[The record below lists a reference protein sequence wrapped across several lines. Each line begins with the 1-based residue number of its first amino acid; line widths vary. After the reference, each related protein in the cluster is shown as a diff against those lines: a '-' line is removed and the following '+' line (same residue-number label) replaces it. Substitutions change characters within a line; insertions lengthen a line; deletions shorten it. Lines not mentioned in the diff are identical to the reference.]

1 MKIKRITGGMLS
13 VNCYLLTDDATGE
26 TAVIDPGFFSPELAD
41 AIWKAGSE
49 NVKAI
54 LLTHGHFDHTGGLAQ
69 VHRMTGAKIYIGRE
83 DAAFLHDPALSLSS
97 MLSAAPQPVITPDVL
112 ISEGDSIPLGGLSI
126 RALHTPGHTAGSYCY
141 LVGDALFSGDTLF
154 QQSCG
159 RTDFPTG
166 DSAAMARSLRRL
178 ADLPGNLQ
186 VYPGHE
192 GETTLDMERRF
203 NPYMQNN

>member
-1 MKIKRITGGMLS
+1 MKNSIEQYAHYADTVQQINRYAALPGDFIQRVDVYKR
-13 VNCYLLTDDATGE
+13 
-26 TAVIDPGFFSPELAD
+26 
-41 AIWKAGSE
+41 
-49 NVKAI
+49 
-54 LLTHGHFDHTGGLAQ
+54 Q
-69 VHRMTGAKIYIGRE
+69 
-83 DAAFLHDPALSLSS
+83 
-97 MLSAAPQPVITPDVL
+97 VITPDVL

-178 ADLPGNLQ
+178 ADLCLLYTSGR
-186 VYPGHE
+186 
-192 GETTLDMERRF
+192 TLPHYTVICAAYRFFPAASKHCWRVCRRTF
-203 NPYMQNN
+203 PLNGC

>member
-1 MKIKRITGGMLS
+1 MKIQALQVGSIGT
-13 VNCYLLTDDATGE
+13 NCYILCDEAAKVC
-26 TAVIDPGFFSPELAD
+26 AVIDPGAEPELILSAAEKLD
-41 AIWKAGSE
+41 CTVDK
-49 NVKAI
+49 I